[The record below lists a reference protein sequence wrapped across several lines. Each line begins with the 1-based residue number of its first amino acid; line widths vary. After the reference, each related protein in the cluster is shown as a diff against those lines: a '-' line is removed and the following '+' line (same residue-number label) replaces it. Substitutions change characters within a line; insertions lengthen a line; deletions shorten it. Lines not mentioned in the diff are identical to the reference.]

1 MEINTAQPK
10 RTVWDFD
17 IVSVNGTPAN
27 YTVDPS
33 AGDTFEYVSD
43 RLILKLSE
51 RPSVTDSDLK
61 IAEEEVVILLPNTF
75 AIRKRKRETTDL
87 TAEQREEL
95 KAWIKAQAPEQ
106 PNQSGRSQHVTLD
119 HGPLSVNEAL

>member
-1 MEINTAQPK
+1 MEINSEQAK

-27 YTVDPS
+27 YTVDPT

-43 RLILKLSE
+43 RLILKLTE
-51 RPSVTDSDLK
+51 RPSVTDPDIK

-87 TAEQREEL
+87 TPEQREEL
-95 KAWIKAQAPEQ
+95 KAWIKAQAAEQ
-106 PNQSGRSQHVTLD
+106 ALQSGRSQHVTLND
-119 HGPLSVNEAL
+119 GPFSVKEA

>member
-1 MEINTAQPK
+1 MEINTAQAK

-27 YTVDPS
+27 YTVDPT

-43 RLILKLSE
+43 RLILKLTE
-51 RPSVTDSDLK
+51 RPSVTDPDVKVS
-61 IAEEEVVILLPNTF
+61 EEEVVILLPNTF

-95 KAWIKAQAPEQ
+95 KAWIKSQAAEQ
-106 PNQSGRSQHVTLD
+106 PGRGQHVTLND
-119 HGPLSVNEAL
+119 GPLSVNEAQ

>member
-1 MEINTAQPK
+1 MEITTEQKK

-27 YTVDPS
+27 YTVDPE

-43 RLILKLSE
+43 RLILKLTE
-51 RPSVTDSDLK
+51 RQSITDPEIK
-61 IAEEEVVILLPNTF
+61 IAEEEVIILLPNTF
-75 AIRKRKRETTDL
+75 AIRKRKRVTTDL

-95 KAWIKAQAPEQ
+95 KAWIKTQSELQA
-106 PNQSGRSQHVTLD
+106 GRSGHVTPNS
-119 HGPLSVNEAL
+119 GPFSVNEEQ